1 MAFHAREPQVSR
13 LKVLLLCRYGPM
25 AASTRHRFL
34 QYLPYLTEHGFDV
47 HVETLLDDIYLQDL
61 YAQRGLSRTRIA
73 RSYARRLWLLRRS
86 WHYDLIWTYIEALP
100 WVPGWLEAMLTPQ
113 GIPYVVDYDDA
124 MFHRYDRHRSPI
136 VRKLLGQKIDR
147 VMRDAALVVAGN
159 QYIAGRARDA
169 GAKRVE
175 ILPTVV
181 DLDRY
186 PVAAP
191 VSGTECFTI
200 GWIGSPAT
208 AYNLQLTRPA
218 LAKFCDSRNAQ
229 VVAVGSGSIELGDV
243 PLEVK
248 PWAEATEVEE
258 IRQFDV
264 GIMPLIDSP
273 FERGKS
279 GFKLIQY
286 MACARPV
293 IGSPVGV
300 NREIITDGENGFWAT
315 SADEWIHA
323 LERLWGDQDLCRRQ
337 GEAGRRQVE
346 ERYSLQV
353 TAPKLARLLRSVT
366 GPKLLSESQADASG
380 SKNGEGTV
388 T

>member
-1 MAFHAREPQVSR
+1 
-13 LKVLLLCRYGPM
+13 
-25 AASTRHRFL
+25 
-34 QYLPYLTEHGFDV
+34 
-47 HVETLLDDIYLQDL
+47 
-61 YAQRGLSRTRIA
+61 
-73 RSYARRLWLLRRS
+73 
-86 WHYDLIWTYIEALP
+86 
-100 WVPGWLEAMLTPQ
+100 
-113 GIPYVVDYDDA
+113 
-124 MFHRYDRHRSPI
+124 
-136 VRKLLGQKIDR
+136 
-147 VMRDAALVVAGN
+147 
-159 QYIAGRARDA
+159 
-169 GAKRVE
+169 
-175 ILPTVV
+175 
-181 DLDRY
+181 
-186 PVAAP
+186 
-191 VSGTECFTI
+191 
-200 GWIGSPAT
+200 
-208 AYNLQLTRPA
+208 
-218 LAKFCDSRNAQ
+218 
-229 VVAVGSGSIELGDV
+229 LGDV

-380 SKNGEGTV
+380 SKMGSERLPK
-388 T
+388 